1 MSKRKN
7 NLDEMQEQK
16 LLRIEHN
23 GVWFAFWGLAV
34 AILIQGL
41 NSGANEFRNIIG
53 ELVVF
58 LGLDLYL
65 LVACI
70 KNGIW
75 DRKLRANTKT
85 NIIASL
91 LAGVVIGLLYF
102 ISSYL
107 RYHKLLGSIATGIVM
122 LSMTAILTFI
132 VLSICASIYKKRLK
146 KLEEDSDLDSDD
158 IKKNSSVN

>member
-1 MSKRKN
+1 MMSKRKN

-23 GVWFAFWGLAV
+23 GVWLAFWGLVA
-34 AILIQGL
+34 AILIQSEMGGE
-41 NSGANEFRNIIG
+41 NVSYNIIG

-58 LGLDLYL
+58 FVLDLYIL
-65 LVACI
+65 IGCI

-75 DRKLRANTKT
+75 DRKLKANTKT
-85 NIIASL
+85 NIIVSL
-91 LAGVVIGLLYF
+91 IAGVLVGLLNL

-122 LSMTAILTFI
+122 LIMTAVSTFVI
-132 VLSICASIYKKRLK
+132 LSICASIYKKRVK
-146 KLEEDSDLDSDD
+146 KLEEDSGLNSDD
-158 IKKNSSVN
+158 I

>member
-23 GVWFAFWGLAV
+23 GVWFAFWGLLV
-34 AILIQGL
+34 AILIQSL
-41 NSGANEFRNIIG
+41 NGGANEFHNIIG
-53 ELVVF
+53 ELVIF
-58 LGLDLYL
+58 LGLDFYL
-65 LVACI
+65 LVACM

-75 DRKLRANTKT
+75 DRKLQANTKT
-85 NIIASL
+85 NIIVSL
-91 LAGVVIGLLYF
+91 VGGTVVGFLYF

-107 RYHKLLGSIATGIVM
+107 KYHKLLGSIATGIVM

-132 VLSICASIYKKRLK
+132 VLSTCASIYKKRVK
-146 KLEEDSDLDSDD
+146 KLEEDGDLDSDN
-158 IKKNSSVN
+158 IK

>member
-23 GVWFAFWGLAV
+23 GVWFAFWGLLV
-34 AILIQGL
+34 AILIQSL
-41 NSGANEFRNIIG
+41 NGGVSEFRNIIG

-65 LVACI
+65 LVACM

-75 DRKLRANTKT
+75 DRRLRANTKT
-85 NIIASL
+85 NIIVSL
-91 LAGVVIGLLYF
+91 VGGMVVGLLHF

-107 RYHKLLGSIATGIVM
+107 KYHKLLGSIATGIIM

-132 VLSICASIYKKRLK
+132 VLSACASIYKKRVK
-146 KLEEDSDLDSDD
+146 KLEEDGDLDSDD
-158 IKKNSSVN
+158 IK

>member
-23 GVWFAFWGLAV
+23 GIWLAFWGLLI
-34 AILIQGL
+34 AILIQSEMGGE
-41 NSGANEFRNIIG
+41 NRSYNIIG

-58 LGLDLYL
+58 FVLDLYI
-65 LVACI
+65 LVACM

-75 DRKLRANTKT
+75 DRKLQTNTKT
-85 NIIASL
+85 NIIGSL
-91 LAGVVIGLLYF
+91 IAGVVVGLLNF

-122 LSMTAILTFI
+122 LSMTAVLTFV
-132 VLSICASIYKKRLK
+132 VLSTCASIYKKRLK
-146 KLEEDSDLDSDD
+146 KLEGDDELDSDA
-158 IKKNSSVN
+158 IK

>member
-23 GVWFAFWGLAV
+23 GVWFAFWGLLV
-34 AILIQGL
+34 AILIQSLTG
-41 NSGANEFRNIIG
+41 GVNEFRNIIG

-65 LVACI
+65 LVACM

-85 NIIASL
+85 NIIVSL
-91 LAGVVIGLLYF
+91 VGGTVVGLLYF
-102 ISSYL
+102 ISSYFK
-107 RYHKLLGSIATGIVM
+107 YHKLLGSIATGIIM

-132 VLSICASIYKKRLK
+132 ALSACASIYKKRVK

-158 IKKNSSVN
+158 IK

>member
-23 GVWFAFWGLAV
+23 GVWFAFWGLLV
-34 AILIQGL
+34 AILIQSLTG
-41 NSGANEFRNIIG
+41 GVNEFRNIIG

-65 LVACI
+65 LVACM

-85 NIIASL
+85 NIIVSL
-91 LAGVVIGLLYF
+91 VGGTVVGLLYF
-102 ISSYL
+102 ISSYF
-107 RYHKLLGSIATGIVM
+107 K
-122 LSMTAILTFI
+122 
-132 VLSICASIYKKRLK
+132 
-146 KLEEDSDLDSDD
+146 
-158 IKKNSSVN
+158 

>member
-23 GVWFAFWGLAV
+23 GVWFAFWALLV
-34 AILIQGL
+34 AILIQSL
-41 NSGANEFRNIIG
+41 NGGVNEFRNIIG

-65 LVACI
+65 LVACM

-85 NIIASL
+85 NIIVSL
-91 LAGVVIGLLYF
+91 VGGTVVGLLYF

-107 RYHKLLGSIATGIVM
+107 KYHKLLGSIATGIIM

-132 VLSICASIYKKRLK
+132 ALSACASIYKKRVK
-146 KLEEDSDLDSDD
+146 KLEEDGDLDSDD
-158 IKKNSSVN
+158 IK

>member
-23 GVWFAFWGLAV
+23 GAWFAFWGLLI
-34 AILIQGL
+34 AILIQSL
-41 NSGANEFRNIIG
+41 NGGANEFRNIIG

-65 LVACI
+65 LVACM

-85 NIIASL
+85 NIIVSL
-91 LAGVVIGLLYF
+91 VGGTVVGLLYF

-107 RYHKLLGSIATGIVM
+107 KYHKLLGSIATGIIM

-132 VLSICASIYKKRLK
+132 ALSACASIYKKRVK
-146 KLEEDSDLDSDD
+146 KLEEDGDLDSDD
-158 IKKNSSVN
+158 IK